1 MENTQLSTLSQST
14 MPACIDLETF
24 KSMYYILKA
33 KRDTDI
39 KLYDDDKSFTFDD
52 FKELNRKIYTKLN
65 NHIYATDMVNIVVG
79 MKNKESIS
87 FGNWAQFCDYDW
99 NTSQVVKYIALE
111 WTFQINLPEKPVPQ
125 EHSIR
130 IKIGN
135 DLTPNEVISLLFA
148 NGNDIDIEEAQAQM
162 ACKIDFVNPQFC
174 SELFSVVTEWYNALP
189 INGSRGR
196 HRMYKWLAGHDNI
209 ITTLIQSLLLL
220 AGILCINVCY
230 AILGDHLTQMP
241 NGLQNIRVLSGG
253 FLLLYIFYTIGK
265 FLARHA
271 FNKLAKLQRPQTIE
285 ITKGDKNAHSKIIN
299 RNKKLL
305 YGIIK
310 DFAIALVVNILC
322 LVIMKML

>member
-1 MENTQLSTLSQST
+1 MSNSGLTTLTQCQTPSN
-14 MPACIDLETF
+14 IDIETF

-39 KLYDDDKSFTFDD
+39 KLYDEDKSFTFDD

-65 NHIYATDMVNIVVG
+65 NHIYTTDMVNIVVG

-87 FGNWAQFCDYDW
+87 FGNWTQFCNYDW
-99 NTSQVVKYIALE
+99 NTPQVVKYIVLE

-174 SELFSVVTEWYNALP
+174 SELFSVVSEWYNSLPTNGTRGKHRIYKWLANNDDYITVLIQVLLLFAGVLCVNACYSLFVDYLNALP
-189 INGSRGR
+189 I
-196 HRMYKWLAGHDNI
+196 
-209 ITTLIQSLLLL
+209 TVQ
-220 AGILCINVCY
+220 NVRIFS
-230 AILGDHLTQMP
+230 ASIF
-241 NGLQNIRVLSGG
+241 VL
-253 FLLLYIFYTIGK
+253 FIFYFIGR
-265 FLARHA
+265 FLAKHA
-271 FNKLAKLQRPQTIE
+271 FNKISKLRRPHTIE
-285 ITKGDKNAHSKIIN
+285 ITKGDKNVHNEIISQN
-299 RNKKLL
+299 RKLVW
-305 YGIIK
+305 GVIK
-310 DFAIALVVNILC
+310 DFIIALIVNIIC
-322 LVIMKML
+322 LYFQ